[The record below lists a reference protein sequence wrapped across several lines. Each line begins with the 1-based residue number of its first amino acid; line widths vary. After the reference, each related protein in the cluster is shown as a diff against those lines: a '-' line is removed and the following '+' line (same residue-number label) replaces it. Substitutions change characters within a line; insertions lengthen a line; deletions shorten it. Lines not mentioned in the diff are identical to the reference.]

1 MELIC
6 FCTVQTKIS
15 YLISTAFKNS
25 LSSLWLPV
33 WYNLFCFS
41 FVCLSFFCLFVSVLF
56 LLFKTCIQWLQ
67 QLLRFKYQLRDI
79 SPQCCA
85 SVQWRAHTSFSE
97 SSQDESQW
105 LPLAWMSKMILGIQ
119 FPGTKKLLI
128 TWHWM
133 KRGKWAMQVVQEQII
148 ILPSKK
154 KFWCFLKNKTKKNH
168 GGFCWMNYLYFY

>member
-1 MELIC
+1 MQD
-6 FCTVQTKIS
+6 T
-15 YLISTAFKNS
+15 
-25 LSSLWLPV
+25 
-33 WYNLFCFS
+33 
-41 FVCLSFFCLFVSVLF
+41 
-56 LLFKTCIQWLQ
+56 
-67 QLLRFKYQLRDI
+67 

-148 ILPSKK
+148 ILPPKK
-154 KFWCFLKNKTKKNH
+154 KFWCFLKNKTKQKIME
-168 GGFCWMNYLYFY
+168 GFAGWTICISINWVFETCFCIRCECSLLGKMCFLFLSKKGLLDCIEQTMHLRKSQSLVFNYMTSLL